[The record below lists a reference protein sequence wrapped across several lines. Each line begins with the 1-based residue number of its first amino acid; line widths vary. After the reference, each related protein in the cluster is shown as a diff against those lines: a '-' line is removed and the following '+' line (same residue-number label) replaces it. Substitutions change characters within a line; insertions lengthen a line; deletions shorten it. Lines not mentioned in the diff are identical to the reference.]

1 MPPKKR
7 IIMKHRILFL
17 LLLAAGLLPAVADN
31 ITVDGTQRSYIVYVP
46 NNLEANRPLFIFCH
60 GSGQD
65 ANYMLNTQFRDT
77 QNPERKISIEAVNCQ
92 TPFGC
97 LHRQRQEVICEVNHL
112 L

>member
-31 ITVDGTQRSYIVYVP
+31 ITVDGTQRSYIVYAP
-46 NNLEANRPLFIFCH
+46 NNLAANRPLFIFCH